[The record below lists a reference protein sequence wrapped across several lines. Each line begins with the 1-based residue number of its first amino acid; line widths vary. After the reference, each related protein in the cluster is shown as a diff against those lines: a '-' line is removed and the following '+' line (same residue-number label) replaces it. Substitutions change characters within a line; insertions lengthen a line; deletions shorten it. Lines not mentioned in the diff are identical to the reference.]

1 MTPEEVRSVVKAVLE
16 EEGIRRAA
24 QSDDAVIK
32 AVATILTGFGLEE
45 DDQREM
51 QADFSHLRRWRKS
64 VEQAQSLTFK
74 VVITALISGLVGAL
88 WLGFKASL
96 GK

>member
-1 MTPEEVRSVVKAVLE
+1 MTPEEVRSVVAAVLE
-16 EEGIRRAA
+16 EESKRRGA
-24 QSDDAVIK
+24 QMDEVVMK
-32 AVATILTGFGLEE
+32 AVATILIGFGIKE
-45 DDQREM
+45 DDQIEL

-74 VVITALISGLVGAL
+74 VVFTAIVTGFVGAI
-88 WLGFKASL
+88 WLGFKASI